1 MTATRRKGGWL
12 KLKVALSLI
21 GILILAATLAL
32 PATAM
37 PPSRPATAGAGYWHT
52 NGNRVLDAN
61 NQQVRIAGINWF
73 GFETSNY
80 VVHGLWS
87 RDYRD
92 MLNQIKSLGYNT
104 IRLPYSNQ
112 LFDSGST
119 ANSISTAPTTAW
131 PQGMNLPLMANGQ
144 ANGQPLPPIQVMD
157 ELIRYGG
164 SIGLRFIL
172 DRHRPDSGAQS
183 PLWYTSQYS
192 EQRWISDWV
201 MLAQRYAGNTAVVGA
216 DLHNEPHHVQGSP
229 TTGACWGCG
238 TTAVDWR
245 LAAERAGNAIL
256 AANPNWLIFVEG
268 VDCFG
273 PGGVVEPTQG
283 AECTWWGGNLMGA
296 QDFPVRLNVANRLV
310 YSPHEYDNGVFAQ
323 TWFSDPTF
331 PNNMPALYDRWW
343 GYLHN
348 NNIAPIM
355 LGEFGTRLNDAQDT
369 QWLNSLVT
377 YLGRNTGAGGMG
389 WTFWSWNPNS
399 GDTGGI
405 LNDDW
410 TTVNTTKHNL
420 LVPMQFALDG
430 GTVNTPTPTPPGATN
445 TPTPT
450 QVGSGSF
457 LSPSANA
464 AQTGGDGNGYQTS
477 PANAHANGGGVAVD
491 TNSGTNTNTSCTN
504 TGKDRHDFF
513 NYNIPIPGG
522 SGSVT
527 GIAVRLDAFA
537 DSTTGAPRLCVQ
549 LSWNGGTTWT
559 AAQTTGTLGTA
570 EQTFTLGGAT
580 NTWGR
585 TWTLSELSN
594 ANFRV
599 RVIDVASNTARD
611 FSLDW
616 VGVQVFFG
624 SGPTPTPTN
633 TPPGPTPTATPTSG
647 GGGSTCSPVNATI
660 TAPFTQDG
668 AGTFC
673 WQSSNLGAFVNS
685 WNVAELTINGVNF
698 TNQYVAA
705 SSYPPQING
714 FWYVRYVGN
723 FAWSHFE
730 VR

>member
-1 MTATRRKGGWL
+1 
-12 KLKVALSLI
+12 
-21 GILILAATLAL
+21 
-32 PATAM
+32 
-37 PPSRPATAGAGYWHT
+37 
-52 NGNRVLDAN
+52 
-61 NQQVRIAGINWF
+61 
-73 GFETSNY
+73 
-80 VVHGLWS
+80 
-87 RDYRD
+87 
-92 MLNQIKSLGYNT
+92 
-104 IRLPYSNQ
+104 
-112 LFDSGST
+112 
-119 ANSISTAPTTAW
+119 
-131 PQGMNLPLMANGQ
+131 
-144 ANGQPLPPIQVMD
+144 
-157 ELIRYGG
+157 
-164 SIGLRFIL
+164 
-172 DRHRPDSGAQS
+172 
-183 PLWYTSQYS
+183 
-192 EQRWISDWV
+192 
-201 MLAQRYAGNTAVVGA
+201 
-216 DLHNEPHHVQGSP
+216 
-229 TTGACWGCG
+229 
-238 TTAVDWR
+238 
-245 LAAERAGNAIL
+245 
-256 AANPNWLIFVEG
+256 
-268 VDCFG
+268 
-273 PGGVVEPTQG
+273 
-283 AECTWWGGNLMGA
+283 
-296 QDFPVRLNVANRLV
+296 
-310 YSPHEYDNGVFAQ
+310 
-323 TWFSDPTF
+323 
-331 PNNMPALYDRWW
+331 
-343 GYLHN
+343 
-348 NNIAPIM
+348 
-355 LGEFGTRLNDAQDT
+355 
-369 QWLNSLVT
+369 
-377 YLGRNTGAGGMG
+377 
-389 WTFWSWNPNS
+389 
-399 GDTGGI
+399 
-405 LNDDW
+405 
-410 TTVNTTKHNL
+410 
-420 LVPMQFALDG
+420 MQFALDG